1 MTTLTRPRR
10 ARAKALPRPGADR
23 GRARGLPARMRDVAV
38 GLGTVQ
44 LLLDVGSLDTARE
57 ALRAVCDELQAL
69 RRSHERRV

>member
-1 MTTLTRPRR
+1 MTTLTRSRRPRT
-10 ARAKALPRPGADR
+10 KALPRPGAD
-23 GRARGLPARMRDVAV
+23 RARGLPARMRDVAV